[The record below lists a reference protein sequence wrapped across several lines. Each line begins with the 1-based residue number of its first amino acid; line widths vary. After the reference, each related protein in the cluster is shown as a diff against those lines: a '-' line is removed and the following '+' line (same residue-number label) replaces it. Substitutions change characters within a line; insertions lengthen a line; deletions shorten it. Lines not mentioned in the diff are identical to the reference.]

1 MDAVA
6 DWTSLPGS
14 ISDSSFNKRLLKLLD
29 FQRPVTKLTTAIIP
43 GHYEIC
49 VAGTLPLDQALNF
62 EVDVHDDCIDAQP
75 EDILTVR
82 LVNQQLGRL
91 PSGEPGPCW
100 LRSQTVEVIAMKFGI
115 VNS

>member
-1 MDAVA
+1 MQWLIGLHYPARFPTVQAVEA
-6 DWTSLPGS
+6 AGFPEACDQTHNS
-14 ISDSSFNKRLLKLLD
+14 
-29 FQRPVTKLTTAIIP
+29 IIP

-82 LVNQQLGRL
+82 FFDQKLGRL